1 MDEVLHDDNVQ
12 SIDEFASLHVAVFV
26 GIGIWSI
33 HFDEV
38 HGEPEEEIE
47 VQKEEESVETDQ
59 DEEIHVSVL
68 GLLWSVFSFKKTVEA
83 CAGFSL

>member
-1 MDEVLHDDNVQ
+1 MNEVLNDDNVQ
-12 SIDEFASLHVAVFV
+12 SIDQFASLHEAVFV
-26 GIGIWSI
+26 GISIWSI

-68 GLLWSVFSFKKTVEA
+68 GLLWSVISFKKTVKA
-83 CAGFSL
+83 CASFGL